1 MKPLSNRRAPN
12 GNSGIPQATG
22 AFTLIELLVVIA
34 IIAILAGM
42 LLPALAK
49 AKVKAKSTLCL
60 NSLKQM
66 TLATRLYADDNKD
79 HVPPVIGQVGRY
91 WFHQIAPYM
100 GDQRYQE
107 KPNENAQGVMRIMV
121 CPATKRPKLKPT
133 LDDSWWGTS
142 TKTWRVLQ
150 SEGSYGMNLWL
161 DNQGE
166 YLNDFPKDKYYAL
179 YGEAPTGVPAYGDSV
194 WVGSWPASTDTPPVD
209 LKGAGY
215 GGGSFPHAKGQF
227 MGRFAIERHS
237 GGINIGFTD
246 GHSSLV
252 KAKELWTQDW
262 HKDFAPNYNVKLR

>member
-1 MKPLSNRRAPN
+1 MPNSSHRTSGAPFR
-12 GNSGIPQATG
+12 SEHQ

-49 AKVKAKSTLCL
+49 AKVKAKTTLCL

-66 TLATRLYADDNKD
+66 SLATRLYADDNKD

-100 GDQRYQE
+100 GDQKYQE
-107 KPNENAQGVMRIMV
+107 KPHENAQGVMRIMV
-121 CPATKRPKLKPT
+121 CPATKRPKAKPAA
-133 LDDSWWGTS
+133 DESWWGTS
-142 TKTWRVLQ
+142 TRTWRALQ
-150 SEGSYGMNLWL
+150 AEGSYGMNLWL

-166 YLNDFPKDKYYAL
+166 YLNDFPKAKYFSQFT
-179 YGEAPTGVPAYGDSV
+179 EAPSGVPAYGDSV
-194 WVGSWPASTDTPPVD
+194 WVGSWPEGTDTPPVD

-227 MGRFAIERHS
+227 MGRFAIDRHS

-246 GHSSLV
+246 GSSALV
-252 KAKELWTQDW
+252 KVKQLWTVEW
-262 HKDFAPNYNVKLR
+262 HKDFVPNPNVKLR